1 MRRVNPGSDAGGWG
15 NLVGQYTD
23 WFIAE
28 ESEAE
33 AIADIG
39 SDDRDADFD
48 DWPHLAMKSVLD
60 SELMA
65 LWGIL
70 KGTPGKWVDVI
81 DESLAQR
88 GEADENG
95 IGEDGLTIVCRVVPD
110 FVVALAK
117 LTDAT
122 LREAVRHWRKDE
134 NMADW
139 SDSDATAALK
149 EMVEFARRAEKDG
162 KPVLQMTTV

>member
-1 MRRVNPGSDAGGWG
+1 MS
-15 NLVGQYTD
+15 QYTD
-23 WFIAE
+23 WFIAD
-28 ESEAE
+28 EAE
-33 AIADIG
+33 AERIADIG
-39 SDDRDADFD
+39 SDESDADFD

-70 KGTPGKWVDVI
+70 QGTPGKWADVI
-81 DESLAQR
+81 AESLARR

-95 IGEDGLTIVCRVVPD
+95 IGEDGLTIVCRVVPK
-110 FVVALAK
+110 FVSALAM
-117 LTDAT
+117 LTDSKFKET
-122 LREAVRHWRKDE
+122 VRHWRKDE

-139 SDSDATAALK
+139 TETDATAVLK
-149 EMVEFARRAEKDG
+149 EMAAFARRAEVER